1 MLGSCFFWQRDDILQ
16 VLKELLFRGL
26 EERRIL
32 ELSSGRMT
40 VDYLGK
46 WEEGLFVCLYNACR

>member
-1 MLGSCFFWQRDDILQ
+1 LQ